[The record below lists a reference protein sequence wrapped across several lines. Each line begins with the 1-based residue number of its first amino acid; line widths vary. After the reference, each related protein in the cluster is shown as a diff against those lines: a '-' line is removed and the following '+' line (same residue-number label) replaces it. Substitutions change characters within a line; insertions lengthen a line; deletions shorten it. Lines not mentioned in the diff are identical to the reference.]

1 MRLIPICCVA
11 DGSIR
16 TENPHRKI
24 EHHLRP
30 THPTEPQNLSP
41 TAVSIARFAPHPSP
55 AFAARSTPARVAQN
69 VAVVAAVLVLH
80 GAALWALQN
89 GLVERATPPALALPR
104 VITAQLIAAA
114 APSPA
119 PAATPAETPRPAAP
133 QRAEPPAPPI
143 APTPVP
149 RKVAPEPPRA
159 RAKAP
164 QRKPVIRR
172 PAPPR
177 PAPVTPEPVASAPV
191 NPAPAP
197 ANTTP
202 APAPAASAAPAP
214 AAATAAA
221 ATAPAPTA
229 APRTVLPSSSAAYL
243 NNTPPPYPPL
253 ARRLGESG
261 TVVVRVLIGTNG
273 RAEKAQIE
281 KSSGYERLDQAALE
295 TARDRWRYVP
305 GTRNGVPEAMW
316 FKVPIKFVLE

>member
-1 MRLIPICCVA
+1 M
-11 DGSIR
+11 
-16 TENPHRKI
+16 
-24 EHHLRP
+24 
-30 THPTEPQNLSP
+30 
-41 TAVSIARFAPHPSP
+41 
-55 AFAARSTPARVAQN
+55 AQN
-69 VAVVAAVLVLH
+69 VAVVAAVLALH

-114 APSPA
+114 ASA
-119 PAATPAETPRPAAP
+119 PAAKPAEPPKRVAP
-133 QRAEPPAPPI
+133 PSAEPPAPVA
-143 APTPVP
+143 APKPVP

-159 RAKAP
+159 KAMPP
-164 QRKPVIRR
+164 QHKPVIRR
-172 PAPPR
+172 PVPPP
-177 PAPVTPEPVASAPV
+177 PAPVAPEPPQPVARGPV
-191 NPAPAP
+191 NPQPAP
-197 ANTTP
+197 AN
-202 APAPAASAAPAP
+202 
-214 AAATAAA
+214 
-221 ATAPAPTA
+221 TAPAPTA
-229 APRTVLPSSSAAYL
+229 ATSAPATTASAATATAAAPAPAPRTVLPSSSAAYL
-243 NNTPPPYPPL
+243 NNTPPPYPTL